1 MAFDLPIDAVLPEL
15 LAALFACRQ
24 AVLEAPPGAGK
35 TTRVPLEVCAAGLVC
50 GRILILEPRRLA
62 TRAAAERMASTLG
75 QTVGQTVG
83 YRIKG
88 EKRVSE
94 QTKIEVITEGI
105 LTRMIQSDPELP
117 GIGMVIF
124 DEFHERSLQAD
135 LGLALCLE
143 LREVLRPDL
152 LLLVM
157 SATLDTGPVSKLM
170 GDAPI
175 ITSRGD
181 SYKVE
186 TRWLERPWKK
196 PRQRAPH
203 FEAALTELICEAVSC
218 TRGGVLVF
226 LPGEGEIR
234 RVAARVGPHLPPDC
248 HLHPLYGALDF
259 KAQRQAIAP
268 ISDGRKIVL
277 ATSIA
282 ETSLTI
288 EGVTVVIDGG
298 LARRARFDPA
308 SGMSRLVTERVT
320 KAEATQRRGR
330 AGRTAPGI
338 CFRLWTEAEE
348 GSLAA
353 FAPPEILNAD
363 LAPLVLEIALWG
375 SQDPTNMK
383 FLDQPNLKAI
393 NRAQTLLQA
402 LGALDQAGIITEH
415 GRKMAAQ
422 PLHPR
427 LAHMVLTGGRDA
439 VKMASLL
446 SERDILISDLYPM
459 PADISLRLEALK
471 DPKQFEA
478 NHSLRVNR
486 PMRNIVM
493 SNERTLI
500 PRRNPPLSAGGMAA
514 LAYPDRIG
522 KRRKGEAPRYIL
534 SGGKGAVFAPDDPL
548 GHSPLIV
555 ACDLDG
561 DRQEAKI
568 RLAAALDEAEFRAVF
583 RAQIITRQ
591 ICEWSARTREVTPRL
606 QEVFGALILSDQH
619 WNDCP
624 KNLLANAM
632 IDGIHDLGFEVLNF
646 SSEAKLLISRVEWM
660 RARKADMP
668 DFSKSGLM
676 ANLEN
681 WLAPYLGTCRK
692 IADLKSID
700 LKSALL
706 ARLDWHQ
713 KLALEQEAPASVLA
727 PTGTKLVVNYAHEP
741 PMISV
746 RLQEMFG
753 LTIHPTVGP
762 NRTPLLIELLS
773 PARKPVQT
781 TADLPGFWQSSYK
794 DVRKDMRGRYPK
806 HPWPEDPQQAVA
818 TRRVKPKP
826 T

>member
-1 MAFDLPIDAVLPEL
+1 
-15 LAALFACRQ
+15 
-24 AVLEAPPGAGK
+24 
-35 TTRVPLEVCAAGLVC
+35 
-50 GRILILEPRRLA
+50 
-62 TRAAAERMASTLG
+62 
-75 QTVGQTVG
+75 
-83 YRIKG
+83 
-88 EKRVSE
+88 
-94 QTKIEVITEGI
+94 
-105 LTRMIQSDPELP
+105 MIQSDPELP

-175 ITSRGD
+175 ITSHGN
-181 SYKVE
+181 SYAVE

-196 PRQRAPH
+196 ARQPAPR
-203 FEAALTELICEAVSC
+203 FEVAMADLVCEAISS
-218 TRGGVLVF
+218 TRGGMLVF

-234 RVAARVGPHLPPDC
+234 RVAATVGPRLAQDC

-259 KAQRQAIAP
+259 KAQRQAITPSA
-268 ISDGRKIVL
+268 DGRKIVL
-277 ATSIA
+277 ATAIA

-288 EGVTVVIDGG
+288 DGVTVVVDGG

-348 GSLAA
+348 GSLAP

-375 SQDPTNMK
+375 LQDPTSMK
-383 FLDQPNLKAI
+383 FLDPPNPKSV
-393 NRAQTLLQA
+393 NRAQTVLRA
-402 LGALDQAGIITEH
+402 LGAIDQAGVITEH
-415 GRKMAAQ
+415 GRKMAAL

-427 LAHMVLTGGRDA
+427 LAHLVLTGGA
-439 VKMASLL
+439 NAAKMAALL
-446 SERDILISDLYPM
+446 AERDILISDRYPM
-459 PADISLRLEALK
+459 PSDISLRLDALK
-471 DPKQFEA
+471 NPEQFEA

-486 PMRNIVM
+486 QARKIVM
-493 SNERTLI
+493 ANARTLVAS
-500 PRRNPPLSAGGMAA
+500 RKSALSVGEMAA

-522 KRRKGEAPRYIL
+522 MRRKGDAPRYIL
-534 SGGKGAVFAPDDPL
+534 SGGKGAVFAPGDPL

-555 ACDLDG
+555 ACELDG
-561 DRQEAKI
+561 DRQQAKI
-568 RLAAALDEAEFRAVF
+568 RLATPLDETGFRAVF
-583 RAQIITRQ
+583 RTQISTRQ
-591 ICEWSARTREVTPRL
+591 ICEWNARAREVTARQ
-606 QEVFGALILSDQH
+606 QEVFGALTLSDRP
-619 WNDCP
+619 WKDCP
-624 KNLLANAM
+624 KIQFTRAM
-632 IDGIHDLGFEVLNF
+632 IDGIRDLGFEVINF
-646 SSEAKLLISRVEWM
+646 SSDAKLLISRIEWI
-660 RARKADMP
+660 RARHADMP
-668 DFSKSGLM
+668 DFSESGLM
-676 ANLEN
+676 DDMEN

-700 LKSALL
+700 LKTALL

-713 KLALEQEAPASVLA
+713 KKILEQEAPAFVLA
-727 PTGTKLVVNYAHEP
+727 PTGSKLLVDYAHEP

-762 NRTPLLIELLS
+762 NRTPLSIELLS

-806 HPWPEDPQQAVA
+806 HPWPEHPQQAVA
-818 TRRVKPKP
+818 TRRTKPKK

>member
-1 MAFDLPIDAVLPEL
+1 LAFDLPIDVVLPEL
-15 LAALFACRQ
+15 LAALSRCRQ

-35 TTRVPLEVCAAGLVC
+35 TTRVPLAILAANLVS
-50 GRILILEPRRLA
+50 GRILMLEPRRLA
-62 TRAAAERMASTLG
+62 TRAAAERMAHSLG
-75 QTVGQTVG
+75 QEVGQTVG

-88 EKRVSE
+88 EKRTGAHTQV
-94 QTKIEVITEGI
+94 EVVTEGI

-117 GIGMVIF
+117 GVGMVIF

-152 LLLVM
+152 HLLVM

-175 ITSRGD
+175 ITSLGTAYD
-181 SYKVE
+181 VE

-196 PRQRAPH
+196 PQRRVPR
-203 FEAALTELICEAVSC
+203 FEVALTDLICQAVSC
-218 TRGGVLVF
+218 TSGGVLVF

-234 RVAARVGPHLPPDC
+234 RVASALGPRLPQDC
-248 HLHPLYGALDF
+248 RLHPLYGALDF
-259 KAQRQAIAP
+259 KTQRLAIAP
-268 ISDGRKIVL
+268 DTDGRKIVL

-320 KAEATQRRGR
+320 KAQASQRRGR

-348 GSLAA
+348 GALAP

-363 LAPLVLEIALWG
+363 LAPLVLETALWG
-375 SQDPTNMK
+375 SQDCTNLR
-383 FLDQPNLKAI
+383 FLDSPNPKAVD
-393 NRAQTLLQA
+393 RAKSVLHV
-402 LGALDQAGIITEH
+402 LGALDQAGVITKH
-415 GRKMAAQ
+415 GRQMAAL

-427 LAHMVLTGGRDA
+427 LAHMVLTGGADA
-439 VKMASLL
+439 AKMAAILA
-446 SERDILISDLYPM
+446 ERDILVSDRRPM
-459 PADISLRLEALK
+459 PSDIALRLDALK
-471 DPKQFEA
+471 NPDVFEA

-486 PMRNIVM
+486 AARNVVIA
-493 SNERTLI
+493 NQRTLI
-500 PRRNPPLSAGGMAA
+500 PNRNSTLSAGEMAA

-522 KRRKGEAPRYIL
+522 IRRKGDASRYIL
-534 SGGKGAVFAPDDPL
+534 SGGKGAQFAPGDPL
-548 GHSPLIV
+548 GQSPMIV

-568 RLAAALDEAEFRAVF
+568 RLAATLDDAGFRAIF
-583 RAQIITRQ
+583 HTQITTRE
-591 ICEWSARTREVTPRL
+591 ICAWSARKREVAARK

-619 WNDCP
+619 WKDCP
-624 KNLLANAM
+624 KIRVAHAM
-632 IDGIHDLGFEVLNF
+632 IDGIRDLGFGALNF
-646 SSEAKLLISRVEWM
+646 TSASKLLLSRVEWM
-660 RARKADMP
+660 RARQAPMP
-668 DFSKSGLM
+668 DFSELGLM
-676 ANLEN
+676 NDLEN
-681 WLAPYLGTCRK
+681 WLAPYLGACRK
-692 IADLKSID
+692 LSDLKSVNLD
-700 LKSALL
+700 SALL

-713 KLALEQEAPASVLA
+713 KEILEQEAPAFVQA
-727 PTGTKLVVNYAHEP
+727 PTGSKLAVNYAHEP

-753 LTIHPTVGP
+753 LTAHPTVGP

-806 HPWPEDPQQAVA
+806 HPWPEDPQQAMP
-818 TRRVKPKP
+818 TRRVKPKKA
-826 T
+826 